1 VRQIISITLTFL
13 IISVATTINTWA
25 EGDSFQYA
33 DGTIMGTKAGDSQN
47 QAKAAQLRKEADS
60 LDRQAK
66 THEDSAKNFEN
77 LANRSTDEKEK
88 KEASAAAALQKKE
101 AARKR
106 QQAKEKRAEAD
117 RLAP

>member
-1 VRQIISITLTFL
+1 MRQIISITLTFL

-25 EGDSFQYA
+25 EEDSFQYA
-33 DGTIMGTKAGDSQN
+33 DGTIMGTKAGDSQKK
-47 QAKAAQLRKEADS
+47 AKAAQLRKEADS
-60 LDRQAK
+60 LDRQVD

-77 LANRSTDEKEK
+77 LAQRSADEKEK
-88 KEASAAAALQKKE
+88 KNASTAADLQKKE

-106 QQAKEKRAEAD
+106 QQAKEKRAEAN